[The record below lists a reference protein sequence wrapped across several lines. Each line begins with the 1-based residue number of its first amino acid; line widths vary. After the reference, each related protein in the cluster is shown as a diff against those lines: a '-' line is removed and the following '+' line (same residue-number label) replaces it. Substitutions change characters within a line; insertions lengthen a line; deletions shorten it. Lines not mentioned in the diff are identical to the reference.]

1 MNQKTIHVL
10 NAQGKDLF
18 QGFETKRD
26 LAEPA
31 NHPPINFHA
40 YPAATKGCFAQHTD
54 QVLNKDGIVIVL
66 LRRRM
71 GRALK
76 AIKKLRHSGFTVW
89 ITFKETGA
97 HQITS
102 AMSRMGNRAK
112 LEKCIKL
119 ADAIVIPSPAA
130 RQFFRSLDTKDTPLI
145 DLPTPYP
152 IDHAAWSIKPSKK
165 ALGKGIM
172 IGTREFNVPSRN
184 HAAAIRIAA
193 QVAEKSHCQLTIINP
208 KGKKFHD
215 QIAKAVGDLPK
226 KQLHLINRSL
236 PYREYLQLISNHRI
250 VFQLDTSGVP
260 GQVAGD
266 CLLANTLCVGGNGE
280 VESIAFA
287 DYAITNDDIDSG
299 DWMKILIE
307 LITDD
312 NVYGEAL
319 KNSRSIAASTLSFSA
334 FRQRLKSLAP
344 S

>member
-1 MNQKTIHVL
+1 MTQQTIHVL
-10 NAQGKDLF
+10 NAHGNDPF
-18 QGFETKRD
+18 QGFETKRE

-40 YPAATKGCFAQHTD
+40 YPAATNGCFAQFTE
-54 QVLNKDGIVIVL
+54 QLLNKEGIVIVL

-76 AIKKLRHSGFTVW
+76 AIKKLRRAGFTVW

-97 HQITS
+97 HQIAS

-112 LEKCIKL
+112 LEKCIEL

-130 RQFFRSLDTKDTPLI
+130 RHFFRSVETKDTPLI

-152 IDHAAWSIKPSKK
+152 VDHAAWSGKGSENQ
-165 ALGKGIM
+165 LGDGIM

-193 QVAEKSHCQLTIINP
+193 QVAAKSRCRLTIINP
-208 KGKKFHD
+208 KGKKHHQ
-215 QIAKAVGDLPK
+215 QIAKAAGDLPK
-226 KQLHLINRSL
+226 EQLHLVDKSL
-236 PYREYLQLISNHRI
+236 PYREYLQLIKSHRV

-280 VESIAFA
+280 VENIAFS
-287 DYAITNDDIDSG
+287 DYAITNDDMNQRNWLDILNELMSNDDAYADS
-299 DWMKILIE
+299 
-307 LITDD
+307 
-312 NVYGEAL
+312 L
-319 KNSRSIAASTLSFSA
+319 KKSRNTAVSVLSFSA
-334 FRQRLKSLAP
+334 FRQRLKTLNLS
-344 S
+344 